1 MKDSEKRENLTI
13 GVVGLGL
20 IGGSMAKAYKQAGHA
35 VYGYDASET
44 VTKFAILSGTLDGAL
59 AREEYARCD
68 LLFVA
73 TYPEAAA
80 RFLQENAPYFSKH
93 GIVMDLCGTKEMVC
107 RAGFAAAR
115 EHGFTF
121 VGGHPMAGIEYWGFD
136 HATATLF
143 DNASMIL
150 TPPPGTGIQTL
161 SDLKHFFR
169 GLGFGRVVMTT
180 PQEHDRLIGY
190 TSQLA
195 HVVSSAYVKSPEAMK
210 HPGFSAGSF
219 KDMTRVARL
228 YEPMWT
234 ELFLD
239 NAEPLL
245 LELDGLIERLGAFS
259 DAIRRRDGAALY
271 ALLHAGRVQRE
282 RVTELEGRA

>member
-1 MKDSEKRENLTI
+1 MI
-13 GVVGLGL
+13 
-20 IGGSMAKAYKQAGHA
+20 
-35 VYGYDASET
+35 
-44 VTKFAILSGTLDGAL
+44 
-59 AREEYARCD
+59 
-68 LLFVA
+68 
-73 TYPEAAA
+73 
-80 RFLQENAPYFSKH
+80 
-93 GIVMDLCGTKEMVC
+93 DLCGVKRAVC
-107 RAGFAAAR
+107 GPLFETAKDNGFV
-115 EHGFTF
+115 FI
-121 VGGHPMAGIEYWGFD
+121 GGHPMAGIEYWGFD

-180 PQEHDRLIGY
+180 PEEHDRLIGY

-228 YEPMWT
+228 SEKMWT
-234 ELFLD
+234 ELFLLNRD
-239 NAEPLL
+239 ELQG
-245 LELDGLIERLGAFS
+245 ELDALIEHLEEYR
-259 DAIRRRDGAALY
+259 AALS
-271 ALLHAGRVQRE
+271 AGDAEGLERLLREGRE
-282 RVTELEGRA
+282 RKEIVDRKEDEP